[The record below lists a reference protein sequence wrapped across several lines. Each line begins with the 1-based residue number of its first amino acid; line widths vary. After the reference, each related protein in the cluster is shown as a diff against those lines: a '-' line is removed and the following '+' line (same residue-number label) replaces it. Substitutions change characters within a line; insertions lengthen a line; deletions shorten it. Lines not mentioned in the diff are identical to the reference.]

1 MSGGRPWRCWQICKT
16 HYRVT
21 WDDAVRAHDEALVDG
36 GAPGIL
42 NEHAIRSALARPY
55 HGYFESLHEKA
66 AALIHG
72 VVSNHGFVDGNK
84 RTALYLA
91 ILLIRR
97 SGYQTRVNPEAMVEV
112 ITSVARGEISLEELA
127 EWLREELILP
137 SDQ

>member
-1 MSGGRPWRCWQICKT
+1 M
-16 HYRVT
+16 
-21 WDDAVRAHDEALVDG
+21 
-36 GAPGIL
+36 

-72 VVSNHGFVDGNK
+72 IVSNHGFVDGNK

-97 SGYQTRVNPEAMVEV
+97 SGYDTAVDPEAMVGV
-112 ITSVARGEISLEELA
+112 ITAVARGDMSLEELA
-127 EWLREELILP
+127 AWLKEELILP
-137 SDQ
+137 RNH

>member
-1 MSGGRPWRCWQICKT
+1 MCKT
-16 HYRVT
+16 HYHIT
-21 WDDAVRAHDEALVDG
+21 WDDAIRAHDEALVDG

-72 VVSNHGFVDGNK
+72 IVSNHGFVDGNK

-97 SGYQTRVNPEAMVEV
+97 SGYDTAVNPDAMVGV
-112 ITSVARGEISLEELA
+112 ITAVVRGEMSLEELA
-127 EWLREELILP
+127 DWLKEELILP
-137 SDQ
+137 SRQ